1 MRRLA
6 AVVPALAVL
15 TGCGVSVHVHA
26 GVSTTT
32 TTTSLSTP
40 TGNRTFSSSGIAL
53 HFTYPA
59 AFSYGRINSV
69 SRKIESDRNVTRV
82 ALRIGSSGYDLL
94 IVTRYADI
102 KPPVSSGN
110 IHAQKAEYDR
120 AMSRIF
126 SRTAVSVVGTIGG
139 LPALRY
145 PDAPTPGVPVSATTR
160 AAFVFL
166 ARDEYELQCQWTA
179 AEQAAVVN
187 ACSQMLRTLRT

>member
-1 MRRLA
+1 MVL
-6 AVVPALAVL
+6 PALTVL
-15 TGCGVSVHVHA
+15 TGCGVSVHA

-40 TGNRTFSSSGIAL
+40 TGSRTFNSPRIAL

-59 AFSYGRINSV
+59 AFSNGRINSV
-69 SRKIESDRNVTRV
+69 SRKIESDRQVTRA

-110 IHAQKAEYDR
+110 INAQKAEYDR
-120 AMSRIF
+120 AMSKIF
-126 SRTAVSVVGTIGG
+126 DRTAVGAVGTIGG

-166 ARDEYELQCQWTA
+166 GKDEYELQCQWTA
-179 AEQAAVVN
+179 AERTAVLD
-187 ACSQMLRTLRT
+187 ACAQMLRTLRT

>member
-6 AVVPALAVL
+6 AAVLPVFAVL
-15 TGCGVSVHVHA
+15 TGCGVSVHA

-40 TGNRTFSSSGIAL
+40 IGNRTFGSPGIAL

-59 AFSYGRINSV
+59 AFSPGRLNSV
-69 SRKIESDRNVTRV
+69 SRKIESDRHVTRA
-82 ALRIGSSGYDLL
+82 ALRVGSSGYDLL
-94 IVTRYADI
+94 IITRYADI
-102 KPPVSSGN
+102 QPPISSGN

-120 AMSRIF
+120 AMSKIF
-126 SRTAVSVVGTIGG
+126 GRTAVGAVGTIGG
-139 LPALRY
+139 LPALVY

-166 ARDEYELQCQWTA
+166 GKDEYELQCQWTVT
-179 AEQAAVVN
+179 ERAAVLG
-187 ACSQMLRTLRT
+187 ACAQMLRTLRT